1 MVLVVMEI
9 VPDAVGL
16 FFNEI
21 IILDEPDDKP
31 VNFEK
36 ITSAEEPLG
45 GLVN

>member
-1 MVLVVMEI
+1 MEI
-9 VPDAVGL
+9 VPEAVASL
-16 FFNEI
+16 INEI
-21 IILDEPDDKP
+21 IIGDAVDDKP